1 MPRKVSW
8 LFAGLL
14 LSLAFASTAQQTTP
28 GLVLMTT
35 SSIEPTAWEGSFLED
50 TFTKDLPETSD
61 EILDARIVLR
71 GRPLETI
78 SGNPSVFWPADT
90 LVELKQGA
98 SFQSGPPQA
107 RMVRTQV
114 RAISLVGAEPITV
127 TYGGTNP
134 ELWDVRV
141 CQSHAPVPLGF
152 TDGFMTL
159 TNGCATAGTFVH
171 TMLVFPKFIFTRQR
185 DGRTVVLDQGTGTGQ
200 LTVIG
205 RGFWTLREF
214 ATGDFA
220 SAPAGAVIDADCDG
234 SLQNDVTLP
243 GTSNVLLGLARVNC
257 NAADPNH
264 GYEAIRPILNE
275 RKDTFVLE
283 PATQDDRILL
293 INQSALPSD
302 ANPLAAGGLG
312 ALALVGLGM
321 TVIGPNGRR

>member
-1 MPRKVSW
+1 MSRKVSW

-14 LSLAFASTAQQTTP
+14 SWLAFAATAQQITP
-28 GLVLMTT
+28 GLVLMKT
-35 SSIEPTAWEGSFLED
+35 SSIEPTVWQGSILED
-50 TFTKDLPETSD
+50 TFSRDLPETSD

-98 SFQSGPPQA
+98 SFQPGPPQS

-127 TYGGTNP
+127 TYGGANP

-141 CQSHAPVPLGF
+141 CHSHVPVPLGF
-152 TDGFMTL
+152 TDGFLTL
-159 TNGCATAGTFVH
+159 TNDCETAGTFVQ

-185 DGRTVVLDQGTGTGQ
+185 DGRTVVLDQEADTGQ

-205 RGFWTLREF
+205 HGFWMHRDS
-214 ATGDFA
+214 ATGAFVSA
-220 SAPAGAVIDADCDG
+220 SAGAVIDADCNG

-243 GTSNVLLGLARVNC
+243 GTSSVLLGLARVNC
-257 NAADPNH
+257 NAADPDH
-264 GYEAIRPILNE
+264 GYEAVRPILNE
-275 RKDTFVLE
+275 LKDTFVLE
-283 PATQDDRILL
+283 PATQDDRLLL
-293 INQSALPSD
+293 INQTALPPG
-302 ANPLAAGGLG
+302 ANPTAATGLG
-312 ALALVGLGM
+312 ALALLALGS
-321 TVIGPNGRR
+321 VFVQPKD